1 MKRKLVLLLTAAMV
15 TMSVVGCGSEKQ
27 EPAAEPAQEEAAE
40 ETEAPAEET
49 EAPAEEG
56 EEASIDLKILYEQD
70 DSMINTYSLL
80 AVNPEAPFAD
90 ADGNAVADVQ
100 INQEGASALINWML
114 SEEGEQAAANYG

>member
-56 EEASIDLKILYEQD
+56 EEASIDLKILY
-70 DSMINTYSLL
+70 
-80 AVNPEAPFAD
+80 
-90 ADGNAVADVQ
+90 
-100 INQEGASALINWML
+100 
-114 SEEGEQAAANYG
+114 